1 VSNDELIARINELGR
16 AQHGLVRLNQFPKP
30 EHGRVRGLARRGII
44 HRVASGVFRVG
55 GSPPT
60 WMQSLQAGIWALG
73 KQAVVSHSSAARL
86 YGFERFEAAGVE
98 FTVVRSQRGR
108 RLPSGLEATVHTSVS
123 RLTGD
128 VRRVQGLPVT
138 SPERTI
144 VDLARN
150 GVHANL
156 LESAIDSAIRMRLTT
171 LDHVIDRLERCKGSS
186 RWGVAQL
193 DSLVVTSGGHSVL
206 ERRFLRLMR
215 KAGMPMPLPQIV
227 HRKDG
232 QHVARVDFLFQ
243 EQGLVVEVSGG
254 RGHSTASDR
263 AKDARRRNQLQQIG
277 RTVLEFTYED
287 VTQREAYVLDTLTAA
302 GVSRK

>member
-1 VSNDELIARINELGR
+1 
-16 AQHGLVRLNQFPKP
+16 
-30 EHGRVRGLARRGII
+30 LARRGII
-44 HRVASGVFRVG
+44 HRVAKGVFRVS
-55 GSPPT
+55 GSPLT

-73 KQAVVSHSSAARL
+73 KLAVVSHSSAARL
-86 YGFERFEAAGVE
+86 YELERFEGAGVE
-98 FTVVRSQRGR
+98 FTVMRSQRGR
-108 RLPSGLEATVHTSVS
+108 RLPSGLAATVHTSDS
-123 RLTGD
+123 RLKGD
-128 VRRVQGLPVT
+128 VRRVHGLPVT

-144 VDLARN
+144 VDLARE
-150 GVHANL
+150 GVHPNL
-156 LESAIDSAIRMRLTT
+156 LEAAIDSAIRLRLTT
-171 LDHVIDRLERCKGSS
+171 LDHIVDRVEACKGSS

-215 KAGMPMPLPQIV
+215 RTGLPRPNPQIV

-232 QHVARVDFLFQ
+232 KHVARVDFLFE
-243 EQGLVVEVSGG
+243 EQNLVVEVSGG

-263 AKDARRRNQLQQIG
+263 AKDARRRNTLQQMG

-287 VTQREAYVLDTLTAA
+287 VMEREAYVVETLKAS